1 MKGLRQF
8 MTFDLS
14 RFLEGKTLVATAI
27 NDLTDYDSGAIV
39 GKKVEC
45 AIVRD
50 DTAYTPGKD
59 GAVVNNLYEKIV
71 IKVKLPHTVDVTI
84 GTEVTPINATAVGYG
99 DYQNKLSITADGLKI
114 TRQKEV

>member
-50 DTAYTPGKD
+50 DTAYTPG
-59 GAVVNNLYEKIV
+59 
-71 IKVKLPHTVDVTI
+71 
-84 GTEVTPINATAVGYG
+84 
-99 DYQNKLSITADGLKI
+99 
-114 TRQKEV
+114 

>member
-71 IKVKLPHTVDVTI
+71 IKVKLPHTVDVAI
-84 GTEVTPINATAVGYG
+84 GTEVVPANATAVVYG

>member
-59 GAVVNNLYEKIV
+59 GAVVNNLY
-71 IKVKLPHTVDVTI
+71 
-84 GTEVTPINATAVGYG
+84 
-99 DYQNKLSITADGLKI
+99 
-114 TRQKEV
+114 